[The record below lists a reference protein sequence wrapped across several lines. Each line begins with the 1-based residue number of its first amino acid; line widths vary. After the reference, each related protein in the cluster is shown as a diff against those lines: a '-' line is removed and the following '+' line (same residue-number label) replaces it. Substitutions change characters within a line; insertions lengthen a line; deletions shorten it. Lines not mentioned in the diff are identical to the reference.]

1 MTILSDP
8 QSQKERCKLDL
19 LKNKKKLLTNSH
31 YINGLFFTVI
41 WKTKLGDS
49 HQMKIKKIGKE
60 IIIF

>member
-8 QSQKERCKLDL
+8 QSQK
-19 LKNKKKLLTNSH
+19 KKMQIRSLEKQKKRLTNSH